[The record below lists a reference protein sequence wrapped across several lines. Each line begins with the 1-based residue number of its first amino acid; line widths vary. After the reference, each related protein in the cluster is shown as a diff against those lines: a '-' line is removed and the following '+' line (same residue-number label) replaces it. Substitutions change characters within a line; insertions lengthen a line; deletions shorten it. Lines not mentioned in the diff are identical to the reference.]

1 MLRNKDVDR
10 LKVLDKLINLEN
22 DTIDD
27 LIEQA
32 VTVARMIEP
41 KLEDIASYGPIER
54 MVMQVQEMQ
63 RDVKE
68 LKDAVR
74 VLNMRLATTGTTP
87 TWPSNPGFTGPTMG
101 SGSYTPGYGATP
113 PITGTTSH
121 PGTWALDITTAG
133 TTAGM
138 SISPLTATQVKGLQ
152 DDHEAWGPMGLK
164 DWMLES
170 EQVKKYAETISQST
184 KNDPKI

>member
-10 LKVLDKLINLEN
+10 LKVLDRLINLEN

-41 KLEDIASYGPIER
+41 KLDDIASYGPIER

-68 LKDAVR
+68 LRDTVR
-74 VLNMRLATTGTTP
+74 VLNMRLASNGTTS
-87 TWPSNPGFTGPTMG
+87 TWPSNPGFAPGTAYPLTTTSGGTGGYQPGYGPTM
-101 SGSYTPGYGATP
+101 
-113 PITGTTSH
+113 
-121 PGTWALDITTAG
+121 
-133 TTAGM
+133 
-138 SISPLTATQVKGLQ
+138 SISTGSSTSFANIAPLIAVDVQELMKYTHIEQETKTLSEFIQKQLQ
-152 DDHEAWGPMGLK
+152 NIPGSLK
-164 DWMLES
+164 NN
-170 EQVKKYAETISQST
+170 T
-184 KNDPKI
+184 KT

>member
-1 MLRNKDVDR
+1 MLRNRDVDR
-10 LKVLDKLINLEN
+10 LKVLDRLINLEN

-41 KLEDIASYGPIER
+41 KLDDMATYGPVER
-54 MVMQVQEMQ
+54 MIMQVQEMQ

-101 SGSYTPGYGATP
+101 SGTYTPGYGATP
-113 PITGTTSH
+113 PITGTTGH
-121 PGTWALDITTAG
+121 PGIQAFDIG
-133 TTAGM
+133 SIPGM
-138 SISPLTATQVKGLQ
+138 SISSMTATQVNGLQ
-152 DDHEAWGPMGLK
+152 EDSEHWGTLGLK
-164 DWMLES
+164 DDWES
-170 EQVKKYAETISQST
+170 IKKYAEQISQTTT
-184 KNDPKI
+184 KTKPKK